1 MALQVVGP
9 TGREGCRTH
18 PMQRTGSEPKG
29 FSVAFERK
37 GNLGKYRR
45 EAGKLLGVLC
55 TLLLVGVVLATG
67 GLVMLALVTFALA
80 GGT

>member
-1 MALQVVGP
+1 MP
-9 TGREGCRTH
+9 TQC
-18 PMQRTGSEPKG
+18 QRSVKQESLGTGKG

-67 GLVMLALVTFALA
+67 GLVRLARVTFARD